1 MRSPSLARS
10 VRNDAVDGTCPDV
23 CEQYIDHAGSTVAS
37 GDGCNRHLQCEA
49 GRYCDSN
56 HDCYTCSYCTTVH
69 NDAVDGTCPDT
80 CDAFTTADPNAD
92 GTCHSH
98 SECGHNGDTHTY
110 CDSANTCYACD
121 YCVK

>member
-1 MRSPSLARS
+1 MFPVCCCSESRTSPPPAPES
-10 VRNDAVDGTCPDV
+10 VS
-23 CEQYIDHAGSTVAS
+23 QI
-37 GDGCNRHLQCEA
+37 
-49 GRYCDSN
+49 N